1 MHVDLS
7 QLVVWLFSCD
17 GENKSWAAAGTMP
30 PLSTCHLCLPPG
42 KRLSYLN
49 ILHPQSVQLEQ
60 CWTTLGRNRKES
72 LFFLSHLYS
81 HHVIKKLLLQPHC
94 LLFGAHI
101 FLVWIMLLSFPKDI
115 FLNNTMRKHHFP
127 AEGFIWYSGGLNMGN
142 INVFWQRW
150 NSTPTRQF
158 WSSWCYRREEAVLI
172 KTNEL
177 HVLSV

>member
-81 HHVIKKLLLQPHC
+81 PHVIKKLLLQPHC

-115 FLNNTMRKHHFP
+115 FWTTRCKNTIFQQKV
-127 AEGFIWYSGGLNMGN
+127 WYSGGLNTGN
-142 INVFWQRW
+142 INVFW
-150 NSTPTRQF
+150 
-158 WSSWCYRREEAVLI
+158 RR
-172 KTNEL
+172 
-177 HVLSV
+177 